1 MQRGE
6 YPYTRGNVSLSSSE
20 SDPDPTDWYACCT
33 DSSAVVRTP
42 ILDTNPPAGV
52 DLQQPDTRLVP
63 VSSAPGAVIPASE
76 RSTHPVAVYLA
87 RLAPGS
93 RRTMRQALD
102 VIAGLLTDGR
112 ADAITLPWAQLRYQ
126 HTQAVRSRLADRYRP
141 ATVNKLLAAV
151 RGVLT
156 EAWRLGLMPADDY
169 HRAVDLRGIASYTL
183 PRGRA
188 LSAGEIR
195 ALFVACAG
203 DRSPAGARD
212 AAMLALLYGAGM
224 RRQEVVRLDVTDF
237 DVESGA
243 VTIQAGKGR
252 KDRIAYTSNGS
263 LSALRTWLA
272 VRGPEPG
279 PLFIP
284 VLKGGRQ
291 VLRPLIPHA
300 IYKMVQKRA
309 HQAGV
314 KAFSPHDL
322 RRTFVSDLLDAGADL
337 ATVQGLAGHAGIATT
352 AKYDRRG
359 EAAKRRA
366 VELLHVPFER

>member
-1 MQRGE
+1 MR
-6 YPYTRGNVSLSSSE
+6 T
-20 SDPDPTDWYACCT
+20 
-33 DSSAVVRTP
+33 AV
-42 ILDTNPPAGV
+42 LDTNPPERDG
-52 DLQQPDTRLVP
+52 LTPPLPVP
-63 VSSAPGAVIPASE
+63 ASPTPTEVIAASE

-102 VIAGLLTDGR
+102 IVAGLLTDGR

-126 HTQAVRSRLADRYRP
+126 HTQAVRSRLAERYRP
-141 ATVNKLLAAV
+141 ATVNKVLAAV
-151 RGVLT
+151 RGVLK
-156 EAWRLGLMPADDY
+156 EAWRLGLMPADDF
-169 HRAVDLRGIASYTL
+169 HRAVDLRGVSSHTL

-195 ALFVACAG
+195 ALFVACAT

-212 AAMLALLYGAGM
+212 AAVLALLYGAGM
-224 RRQEVVRLDVTDF
+224 RRQEVVRLDVEDF
-237 DVESGA
+237 DVETGA
-243 VTIQAGKGR
+243 VTIRAGKAR
-252 KDRIAYTSNGS
+252 KDRITHTSNGS
-263 LSALRTWLA
+263 LAALQAWLA
-272 VRGPEPG
+272 VRGSEPG

-284 VLKGGRQ
+284 VLKGGRM
-291 VLRPLIPHA
+291 VVRRLIPHA
-300 IYKMVQKRA
+300 IYRMVQKRA
-309 HQAGV
+309 RQANV

-322 RRTFVSDLLDAGADL
+322 RRSFVSDLLDAGADI

-366 VELLHVPFER
+366 VQLLHVPFGG